1 MAFIDEVEELE
12 SKARLRK
19 AAPLAG
25 AGVAVLALVV
35 VFFALSGVFG
45 GGGDFA
51 VTKDTGSSSQEA
63 SAAADASSATTAASS
78 SASATTS
85 AQSSSASAV
94 VVYVTGAV
102 AKPGVYSF
110 DSGARVKDAV
120 DAAGGFSKK
129 ADASSLNLA
138 RALVDGEQIE
148 VLTRKQAKQAQ
159 AGATATS
166 AGTATSAS
174 SRASASGTAS
184 GTGGTSGGKININTA
199 TSEELQTLNGIGEV
213 TAQKIIDYRETSGP
227 FAKPEDIKN
236 VSGIGDKKYE
246 AIASSIC
253 V

>member
-19 AAPLAG
+19 AAPIAG
-25 AGVAVLALVV
+25 AGIAVLALVV
-35 VFFALSGVFG
+35 AFFALSGVFG
-45 GGGDFA
+45 GGSDDFT
-51 VTKDTGSSSQEA
+51 VTGSSGSGQEA
-63 SAAADASSATTAASS
+63 SAVTDASGSTSASAAASS
-78 SASATTS
+78 SSAASS
-85 AQSSSASAV
+85 GSSGSAV

-110 DSGARVKDAV
+110 DTGARVKDAV
-120 DAAGGFSKK
+120 DAAGGFARK
-129 ADASSLNLA
+129 ADTSSLNLA

-148 VLTRKQAKQAQ
+148 VLTRKQAKKAR
-159 AGATATS
+159 AGAGTSAAGSATS
-166 AGTATSAS
+166 TSSGAAATTGSA
-174 SRASASGTAS
+174 A
-184 GTGGTSGGKININTA
+184 SGGKININTA
-199 TSEELQTLNGIGEV
+199 TSAELQTLNGIGEV